1 MPHAELAGEL
11 LVCLVQHTGLGGSL
25 SLSSG
30 CSDVS
35 RGHPGNFFCCRNSR
49 PVVPRMTVKN
59 RSIPEMC
66 VPISLILNQEYMGE
80 EQRLKVFTRY
90 ILVQNLKAD
99 SLLWLPQPFNTP

>member
-1 MPHAELAGEL
+1 
-11 LVCLVQHTGLGGSL
+11 
-25 SLSSG
+25 
-30 CSDVS
+30 
-35 RGHPGNFFCCRNSR
+35 
-49 PVVPRMTVKN
+49 
-59 RSIPEMC
+59 MC